1 VRGDGAST
9 RGKTKA
15 EFGDVRAGRLP
26 TANRRRPPSAHLP
39 SNAKRVLAGPT
50 MTRAFELAQVNF
62 GRLLA
67 PLDSPMVRDFVD
79 NLDRINAVADAS
91 PGFIWRLMGE
101 GGDATDLSPPDD
113 PLLIVN
119 MSVWTD
125 IPHLGAFVY
134 RSAHAAILRRREEW
148 FQPIEIFQA
157 LWWLPAGHRPTLEE
171 ARAKLAL
178 LAAHGP
184 TAEAFTFRQPFRP
197 PGEDCPSPMN
207 DRADPVAV

>member
-1 VRGDGAST
+1 MEMPVPD
-9 RGKTKA
+9 
-15 EFGDVRAGRLP
+15 
-26 TANRRRPPSAHLP
+26 
-39 SNAKRVLAGPT
+39 
-50 MTRAFELAQVNF
+50 AFELAQVNF

-67 PLDSPMVRDFVD
+67 PLDSPMIRDFAD

-101 GGDATDLSPPDD
+101 GGDATDLGPPDD

-119 MSVWTD
+119 MSVWAD

-148 FQPIEIFQA
+148 FQPMEIFQA
-157 LWWLPAGHRPTLEE
+157 LWWVPTGHRPTVEE

-197 PGEDCPSPMN
+197 PGEGAPIPAN
-207 DRADPVAV
+207 DRADPATV